1 MSKIKPGSPLLFYI
15 SSLVIIGLLFIS
27 VSSLFEAQASQGDPF
42 FFLRKQALWVGI
54 GFLLFLISSVLN
66 LEFFR
71 KYSFYFYLFSIILL
85 IAVLIPGLGVKV
97 LGARRWFDLGPINI
111 QPSEIFK
118 LISVIFFSALFADPK
133 QSTFKNL
140 FLFLIPAFTLIVF
153 EPNLSTAILIG
164 AIVFSIYYLS
174 GGPNFPL
181 FLTFLIFFVLGIG
194 LVIFSPYRLARFKT
208 LLNQE
213 ENPNQNYHRQQ
224 IIISLASGGWSGKGI
239 ANSDQKYKFLPKI
252 STDSI
257 LAIVG
262 EETGFIGLSGLIFL
276 FISLI
281 VYLFKLAKIVIKPFE
296 KLLVSGFACW
306 LSYQALINFSA
317 IVSLIPLTGIPFP
330 FISYGG
336 SSLLT
341 LFIAAGLVRNIEKRH
356 LSLLYSPNAN
366 LKKNRFN
373 RHSPHSRH

>member
-1 MSKIKPGSPLLFYI
+1 MKKTKFRSPLLIYI
-15 SSLVIIGLLFIS
+15 FSLVTIGFLFIS
-27 VSSLFEAQASQGDPF
+27 VSSLFEAQSSQGDPF
-42 FFLRKQALWVGI
+42 FFLRKQAVWIGS
-54 GFLLFLISSVLN
+54 GFLLLLISSAFN
-66 LEFFR
+66 LEFIR
-71 KYSFYFYLFSIILL
+71 KYSFYLYLFSIALL
-85 IAVLIPGLGVKV
+85 VAVLIPGLGVKV

-118 LISVIFFSALFADPK
+118 LVSVIFFSALFADPS

-140 FLFLIPAFTLIVF
+140 FFFLIPAFALIVF
-153 EPNLSTAILIG
+153 EPNLSTALLCA

-181 FLTFLIFFVLGIG
+181 FTTFLIFIALGIF
-194 LVIFSPYRLARFKT
+194 LVVFSPYRLARFKT

-213 ENPNQNYHRQQ
+213 GNPGQNYHSQQ

-239 ANSDQKYKFLPKI
+239 ANSDQKYRFLPKI

-257 LAIVG
+257 LAIIG
-262 EETGFIGLSGLIFL
+262 EETGFIGLSGLLYL
-276 FISLI
+276 FVSL
-281 VYLFKLAKIVIKPFE
+281 VNYLFKLSKLVKEPFE
-296 KLLVSGFACW
+296 KLLVSGLACW

-356 LSLLYSPNAN
+356 LPLLYSFNAKI
-366 LKKNRFN
+366 KKNRHH
-373 RHSPHSRH
+373 RHSPHSRP

>member
-1 MSKIKPGSPLLFYI
+1 MKKTKFRSPLLIYV
-15 SSLVIIGLLFIS
+15 SGLVAIGFLFIS
-27 VSSLFEAQASQGDPF
+27 VSSLFEAQSSQGDPF
-42 FFLRKQALWVGI
+42 FFLRKQAVWIVVGYI
-54 GFLLFLISSVLN
+54 LLLISSRLN
-66 LEFFR
+66 LEFFQ
-71 KYSFYFYLFSIILL
+71 KYSFYIYLFSIVLL
-85 IAVLIPGLGVKV
+85 VAVLIPGLGVKV
-97 LGARRWFDLGPINI
+97 LGARRWFNLGPINI

-118 LISVIFFSALFADPK
+118 LVSVIFFSALFADPK
-133 QSTFKNL
+133 QSTFRNL
-140 FLFLIPAFTLIVF
+140 FLFLIPAFALIVF
-153 EPNLSTAILIG
+153 EPNLSTALLCA

-181 FLTFLIFFVLGIG
+181 FLTFLIFFALGIA
-194 LVIFSPYRLARFKT
+194 LVVFSPYRLARFKT

-213 ENPNQNYHRQQ
+213 NNTDQNYHSQQ

-257 LAIVG
+257 LAIIG
-262 EETGFIGLSGLIFL
+262 EETGFIGLS
-276 FISLI
+276 SLI
-281 VYLFKLAKIVIKPFE
+281 YLFVSLINYLFKLAKLVTKPSE
-296 KLLVSGFACW
+296 KLLISGLACW

-341 LFIAAGLVRNIEKRH
+341 LFIAAGLVRNIEKRY
-356 LSLLYSPNAN
+356 LPLLYSNDAN
-366 LKKNRFN
+366 SKKNRSN
-373 RHSPHSRH
+373 RHSHHSRT